1 MLNIIYEPLTNLFTF
16 MCKPDDEK
24 VEELGIDASD
34 IAVLIDELLEAVS
47 GEFALFASCI
57 PGNTEENYLQ
67 LVKALCESGKDK
79 KVIKAVNEVYEDN
92 KEQIFLND
100 ETKEECVE
108 IIALEYKK
116 TISDFPIDKKGL
128 EEMKELL
135 VSGFIMLMQDMY
147 DTDVSY
153 VFEEDFNPDK
163 SLDDDND
170 EFEDDLF

>member
-57 PGNTEENYLQ
+57 PGNTEDNYLQ
-67 LVKALCESGKDK
+67 LVKALCDSGKDE
-79 KVIKAVNEVYEDN
+79 KVMKAINEVYEDN
-92 KEQIFLND
+92 EDQIFLNN
-100 ETKEECVE
+100 ESKEKCVE
-108 IIALEYKK
+108 EITLGYKN
-116 TISDFPIDKKGL
+116 TLSYLPIDEQVP

-153 VFEEDFNPDK
+153 IFEEDFNPDK
-163 SLDDDND
+163 SSDDDND
-170 EFEDDLF
+170 EFEEDLF

>member
-1 MLNIIYEPLTNLFTF
+1 MLNIIYEPITNLFTF

-24 VEELGIDASD
+24 IEELQIDASD
-34 IAVLIDELLEAVS
+34 AAVLIDELLEAVS

-67 LVKALCESGKDK
+67 LVRALCESGKDE

-92 KEQIFLND
+92 KDQIFLND

-108 IIALEYKK
+108 RIAIDYKNTLSK
-116 TISDFPIDKKGL
+116 FPVDKEGVP
-128 EEMKELL
+128 EMKELL
-135 VSGFIMLMQDMY
+135 VAGFVMLIQDMY
-147 DTDVSY
+147 DRDVSY
-153 VFEEDFNPDK
+153 VFKEGFDSDN
-163 SLDDDND
+163 SLDEDD